1 MISKGFIK
9 QSVIYTVAG
18 ALPMASAII
27 LLPFYI
33 TMLPTSVYGALSLYL
48 AFSLFVQI
56 VVAYS
61 FDSSLYIHYHEYK
74 NDFPKLSSFVSS
86 AFIFMLFISIGV
98 GVTLS
103 LLGDVVFGLVFN
115 DDKISFLPFGLMAV
129 GIGIFQALFK
139 VYSNLMQSRE
149 QPLAFLW
156 SNLLLFTLIAGFTI
170 SGLYIYPNTL
180 LGPIGG
186 RMIAGGIVAV
196 WVLFRVFTEFG
207 VQFNFAQ
214 LRETFSFNYYTFI
227 YQLQLWAVNYID
239 RFLMVLFLP
248 LSDVGIYDFA
258 MKCLVAIEYI
268 MTGLYNSFY
277 PKVVSA
283 VMAQT
288 KKETT
293 VEINR
298 YYHGLTAMVLV
309 MITAS
314 ILVLPFIVDLLKD
327 DKGYGAAVQYFPLIA
342 TLYLFKAMRLYFS
355 MPYGILK
362 ETKLLAVYYFIISL
376 FKIGI
381 LFLVIKPYG
390 ITGVIGAS
398 ILASCVD
405 LVILRV
411 GIRSKFDFQFNVY
424 KLVVMPLLVFV
435 TIVIAEP
442 LFAQSF
448 SWQIHLVYVLLSA
461 ALLIW
466 YYRNEIKFISF
477 KKILSKK

>member
-33 TMLPTSVYGALSLYL
+33 TLLPTSVYGALSLYL

-74 NDFPKLSSFVSS
+74 NDAPKLRSFVSS
-86 AFIFMLFISIGV
+86 AFIFMLFISVGV

-103 LLGDVVFGLVFN
+103 LLGDVVFGLVFK
-115 DDKISFLPFGLMAV
+115 DDKISFFPFGLMAV

-149 QPLAFLW
+149 QPMAFLW

-170 SGLYIYPNTL
+170 SGLYVFPNTL
-180 LGPIGG
+180 IGPIGG
-186 RMIAGGIVAV
+186 RMIAGAIVTG
-196 WVLFRVFTEFG
+196 WVLVRVFSEFG
-207 VQFNFAQ
+207 VRFNFAQ
-214 LRETFSFNYYTFI
+214 LKETFGFNYYTFI
-227 YQLQLWAVNYID
+227 YQLQLWAVNYLD

-248 LSDVGIYDFA
+248 LSDIGIYDFA
-258 MKCLVAIEYI
+258 MKCLVIIEYI

-277 PKVVSA
+277 PKVVST
-283 VMAQT
+283 VMAQQ

-298 YYHGLTAMVLV
+298 YYHGLTAMVLL

-314 ILVLPFIVDLLKD
+314 ILVLPFAVDLLRE
-327 DKGYGAAVQYFPLIA
+327 DKGYGEAVQYFPLIA

-362 ETKLLAVYYFIISL
+362 ETKLLALYYFIIAL
-376 FKIGI
+376 VKIGI
-381 LFLVIKPYG
+381 LLVVIKPFG
-390 ITGVIGAS
+390 INGVIATS
-398 ILASCVD
+398 IIASCID

-411 GIRSKFDFQFNVY
+411 GIKAKFNFQFNVY
-424 KLVVMPLLVFV
+424 KLVIMPLLVFI
-435 TIVIAEP
+435 TIVVAEP
-442 LFAQSF
+442 LFAKMYG
-448 SWQIHLVYVLLSA
+448 WQIHLVYFMLAVSLL
-461 ALLIW
+461 LW
-466 YYRNEIKFISF
+466 YYRNEIRFLSF
-477 KKILSKK
+477 KKFTNKN